1 MANVKVMTYNLRVD
15 NTGDGI
21 NSFTNRTGRVLAMLA
36 QTQPDII
43 GFQECTHLMRAYLE
57 QHMPE
62 YAFVGCG
69 REKDCTGESMAIAY
83 RKQAFATRKVDN
95 FWLTATPSIP
105 GSNLGGDQSGC
116 PRMATV
122 AVLWHYEAGKE
133 ICMCNTH
140 LDHQGPVARQIEAG
154 ILCAM
159 LDAYKQPIIL
169 TGDMNAKPH
178 KPEIG
183 IIKAAME
190 ARGARDLTESLGG
203 TFHDFGRSDPEKYS
217 KIDYIFASGKCTD
230 CSIIPDDA
238 DKQGLY
244 YSDHFAVMAEIE
256 V

>member
-21 NSFTNRTGRVLAMLA
+21 NSFTNRHERVLRMLA
-36 QTQPDII
+36 ETRPDII
-43 GFQECTHLMRAYLE
+43 GFQECTHHMRAYLE
-57 QHMPE
+57 QHMPD

-83 RKQAFATRKVDN
+83 RKGAFAVVKVDN

-122 AVLWHYEAGKE
+122 AVLHQIGAGKD

-140 LDHQGPVARQIEAG
+140 LDHQGQIARQIEAAL
-154 ILCAM
+154 LCAR
-159 LDAYKQPIIL
+159 LEQYAQPIIL

-178 KPEIG
+178 APEIAM
-183 IIKAAME
+183 IKEAML
-190 ARGARDLTESLGG
+190 ARGARDVTEHLGG
-203 TFHDFGRSDPEKYS
+203 TFHDFGRKAPEKYS
-217 KIDYIFASGKCTD
+217 KIDYIFASGTCTD
-230 CSIIPDDA
+230 CHIVPDDA

-256 V
+256 I

>member
-1 MANVKVMTYNLRVD
+1 MASIKVMTYNLRVD

-21 NSFTNRTGRVLAMLA
+21 NSFTNRRERVLSMLA
-36 QTQPDII
+36 QQKPDII
-43 GFQECTHLMRAYLE
+43 GFQECTHHMRAYLE

-83 RKQAFATRKVDN
+83 RKEAFAVISVDN
-95 FWLTATPSIP
+95 FWLTATPRLP

-122 AVLWHYEAGKE
+122 AVLWHFASAGE

-140 LDHQGPVARQIEAG
+140 LDHQGQIARQIEAG

-178 KPEIG
+178 KPEIEM
-183 IIKAAME
+183 IKAAMK
-190 ARGARDLTESLGG
+190 ARGAHDVTENLGG
-203 TFHDFGRSDPEKYS
+203 TFHDFGRRDPEKYA
-217 KIDYIFASGKCTD
+217 KIDYVFASGKCKS
-230 CSIIPDDA
+230 CEIIPDDV
-238 DKQGLY
+238 DKKGLY
-244 YSDHFAVMAEIE
+244 YSDHFAVMAEIAL
-256 V
+256 